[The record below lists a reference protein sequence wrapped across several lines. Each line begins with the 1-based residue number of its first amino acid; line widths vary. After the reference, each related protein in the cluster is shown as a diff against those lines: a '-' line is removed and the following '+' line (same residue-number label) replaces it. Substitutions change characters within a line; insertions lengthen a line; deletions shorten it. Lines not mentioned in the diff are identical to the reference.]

1 MLQVN
6 WGGGGKLG
14 EWCIF
19 GVVEKLGGGNC
30 VCVCVCGGGGGGKHG
45 EEQTGWMKGR
55 RGEIPVRR
63 K

>member
-1 MLQVN
+1 MC
-6 WGGGGKLG
+6 GGGG
-14 EWCIF
+14 IM
-19 GVVEKLGGGNC
+19 C
-30 VCVCVCGGGGGGKHG
+30 VWGGGGGKHG